1 MKALCFVTFYICCLG
16 NTFSQTT
23 TLDSLLRIRE
33 AAYVGKPL
41 DSIIAILPP
50 GITSFK
56 VSSGDRPERAN
67 QLIVRYPNGISISL
81 YVREFTHIKQPN
93 YEMNWS
99 VREMRKEKLHHTVI
113 YEHNNCLT
121 NCDDEY

>member
-1 MKALCFVTFYICCLG
+1 MKSIILFVFIFGALNKL
-16 NTFSQTT
+16 SAQDS
-23 TLDSLLRIRE
+23 TLIKLLAIDE
-33 AAYVGKPL
+33 KAFINKPL
-41 DSIIAILPP
+41 DSIISILPP
-50 GITSFK
+50 GIKSFK

-93 YEMNWS
+93 YEMNWP
-99 VREMRKEKLHHTVI
+99 VRDMRKEKLHHTVI